1 MMINFNRNS
10 TKIALIFKFSI
21 KIALFSEKERKPK
34 LHKSSEIKA
43 FSVCVLV
50 NGAGRGVR

>member
-1 MMINFNRNS
+1 MMINFNGNS

-43 FSVCVLV
+43 FSVRVLV
-50 NGAGRGVR
+50 NGAGRGIR